1 MKVSKSKEKWG
12 QIPNFKNYLISNQ
25 GKIKSI
31 ARKVWHSG
39 SKTEMRL
46 KSKIMCQRWNKKCKC
61 YFLDLMS
68 DDKKRR
74 TIYPHKE
81 VAKLYVP
88 NDDETKIMIVHKDNN
103 PRNNKAENL
112 LWMTASQHMRW
123 QFEMGNKNNFKVWK
137 TRKKLYA
144 NGFKETTVLPG
155 RPKKKYPEHFDIGLK

>member
-1 MKVSKSKEKWG
+1 MKVSKSKEKWA

-88 NDDETKIMIVHKDNN
+88 NDDETKIMIIHKDNN
-103 PRNNKAENL
+103 PRNNRAENL

-155 RPKKKYPEHFDIGLK
+155 RPKKKYPEHLDIGLK